1 MIDEITDY
9 TIKGKCS
16 NCGACC
22 GDLVMIS
29 KKEIETIKNY
39 IEKNQIKEQPY
50 RFYNGKIIL
59 TCPFRDEENKKCTIY
74 PVRPS
79 MCKEFKCNQGSECL
93 GKNKLKHYLRKDY
106 NSAYNNMLSLHEKFY
121 GTLIDEVK
129 KEFENGKR

>member
-1 MIDEITDY
+1 MKDIITDY

-29 KKEIETIKNY
+29 KKEIEIIKKY
-39 IEKNQIKEQPY
+39 IEKNQIEEQPY

-79 MCKEFKCNQGSECL
+79 ICKEFKCDKGSEYL
-93 GKNKLKHYLRKDY
+93 GKNKLKHYYRKDY
-106 NSAYNNMLSLHEKFY
+106 NSSYDNMLSLHEVFY
-121 GTLIDEVK
+121 GTLIEEVK
-129 KEFENGKR
+129 KGFENEKK

>member
-1 MIDEITDY
+1 MKDIITDY

-29 KKEIETIKNY
+29 KKEIETIKKY

-50 RFYNGKIIL
+50 MIVGNAIVL

-79 MCKEFKCNQGSECL
+79 ICKEFKCNHGSVNIE
-93 GKNKLKHYLRKDY
+93 KNKIKHCLNGDY
-106 NSAYNNMLSLHEKFY
+106 NSAYNNNLSLHQTF
-121 GTLIDEVK
+121 
-129 KEFENGKR
+129 FGKD